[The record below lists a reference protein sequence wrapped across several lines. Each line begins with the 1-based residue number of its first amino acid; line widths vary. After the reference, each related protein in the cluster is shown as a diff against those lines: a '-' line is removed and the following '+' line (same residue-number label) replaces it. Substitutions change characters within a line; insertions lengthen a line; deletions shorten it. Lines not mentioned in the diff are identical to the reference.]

1 MEEEWQ
7 KIKLIL
13 VMIQMAHL
21 LIIYL
26 IWILLRSLEHKL
38 Y

>member
-1 MEEEWQ
+1 MEEEWR
-7 KIKLIL
+7 KIEGIL

-26 IWILLRSLEHKL
+26 IWILLRSLEQKV